1 MFDFLKSL
9 YKNKEMLD
17 YKIISLLKKY
27 NVSLSDTSLIDFLVY
42 ILVMISR
49 AKSKHLLTEI
59 DIPEEFNLSIEMQV
73 AKEIALKIKD
83 TINCQITYD
92 EIKQIAIELSM
103 NH

>member
-59 DIPEEFNLSIEMQV
+59 DIPEEFNLSIELQ
-73 AKEIALKIKD
+73 KRL
-83 TINCQITYD
+83 
-92 EIKQIAIELSM
+92 
-103 NH
+103 H

>member
-27 NVSLSDTSLIDFLVY
+27 NVSLSDTSLIDFIVY

-59 DIPEEFNLSIEMQV
+59 DIP
-73 AKEIALKIKD
+73 
-83 TINCQITYD
+83 
-92 EIKQIAIELSM
+92 
-103 NH
+103 

>member
-92 EIKQIAIELSM
+92 EIKQIAIELFAK
-103 NH
+103 

>member
-1 MFDFLKSL
+1 
-9 YKNKEMLD
+9 
-17 YKIISLLKKY
+17 
-27 NVSLSDTSLIDFLVY
+27 
-42 ILVMISR
+42 MISR

-92 EIKQIAIELSM
+92 EIKQIAIELFAKEDKGSFYY
-103 NH
+103 N

>member
-83 TINCQITYD
+83 TINCQITYY
-92 EIKQIAIELSM
+92 EIKQIAIEF
-103 NH
+103 

>member
-1 MFDFLKSL
+1 M
-9 YKNKEMLD
+9 
-17 YKIISLLKKY
+17 LKKY

-92 EIKQIAIELSM
+92 EIK
-103 NH
+103 